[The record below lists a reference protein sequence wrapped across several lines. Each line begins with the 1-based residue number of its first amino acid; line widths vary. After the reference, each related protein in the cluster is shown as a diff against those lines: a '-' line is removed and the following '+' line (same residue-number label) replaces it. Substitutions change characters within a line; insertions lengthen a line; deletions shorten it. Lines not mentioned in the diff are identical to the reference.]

1 MSICERMFDLLSS
14 IEGKNAA
21 SLCKTVGINTSV
33 ATNWKQRNTDPPA
46 KYIVPICEYLGVSVM
61 YLLTGEDA
69 QPESSLSEDEQRL
82 IEKYRELDAD
92 GKDVVRE
99 QRLLNTAASLRK
111 RARAPKRLDNVVYLD
126 EHPKWRN
133 KHT

>member
-92 GKDVVRE
+92 GKDVVRG
-99 QRLLNTAASLRK
+99 TAITEPRRIASK
-111 RARAPKRLDNVVYLD
+111 KSAGAEKIG
-126 EHPKWRN
+126 
-133 KHT
+133 

>member
-82 IEKYRELDAD
+82 IEKYRELDATARTSY
-92 GKDVVRE
+92 GE